1 MNADATAAAAQVL
14 SDARELEPRINPDE
28 SEACRFSRVSD
39 RPLALAIETII
50 GHGAED
56 ECGIDPD
63 TDACWSRVDRWLAT
77 RSDDGFW
84 VVEQFTDAGE
94 ASAKLAELTEG
105 SEEA

>member
-1 MNADATAAAAQVL
+1 MNANDATAAAQVL
-14 SDARELEPRINPDE
+14 SDARELEPTINPDE
-28 SEACRFSRVSD
+28 SEASRFERAPD

-56 ECGIDPD
+56 EYGFDPD

-84 VVEQFTDAGE
+84 VVEQFADADE

-105 SEEA
+105 GEGA